1 MFFKKKKEAIIIES
15 KFKKGD
21 FVNFRYRDDLRFGI
35 VYDIKKVNDEIIY
48 SVQMGG
54 ECPVIINNLP
64 EKSLFKSK

>member
-1 MFFKKKKEAIIIES
+1 MFFKRKKEVIIDS

-21 FVNFRYRDDLRFGI
+21 FVNFRYKDDLRFGI

-54 ECPVIINNLP
+54 
-64 EKSLFKSK
+64 

>member
-1 MFFKKKKEAIIIES
+1 MFFKRKKEVIIDS

-21 FVNFRYRDDLRFGI
+21 FVNFRYKDDLRFGI

-54 ECPVIINNLP
+54 ECPVIINNLK
-64 EKSLFKSK
+64 EETLFKSK

>member
-1 MFFKKKKEAIIIES
+1 MFFKRKKVEIIES

-21 FVNFRYRDDLRFGI
+21 FVNFRYKDDLRFGI
-35 VYDIKKVNDEIIY
+35 VYDIKKANDEIIY

-64 EKSLFKSK
+64 EKALFKSR